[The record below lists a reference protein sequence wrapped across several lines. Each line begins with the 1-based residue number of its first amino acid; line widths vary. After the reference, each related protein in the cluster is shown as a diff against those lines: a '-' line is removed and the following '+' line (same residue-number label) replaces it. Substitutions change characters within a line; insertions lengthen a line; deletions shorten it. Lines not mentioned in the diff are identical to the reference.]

1 MRRALP
7 ALLLSLAASG
17 VLAGDTVAFGNRVV
31 TVGDSIAKV
40 LEAAGPPARRV
51 RLENPQGA
59 AIGERWEYVLPGKVV
74 LLTIQSGRVVAV
86 DEAR

>member
-7 ALLLSLAASG
+7 ALPLLLASFIAQ
-17 VLAGDTVAFGNRVV
+17 AADTVAFNNRVV

-40 LEAAGPPARRV
+40 LEAAGQPTRRV
-51 RLENPQGA
+51 RLENEHGA
-59 AIGERWEYVLPGKVV
+59 AVGERWEYVLRGKVV
-74 LLTIQSGRVVAV
+74 LLTIQGGRVTAV